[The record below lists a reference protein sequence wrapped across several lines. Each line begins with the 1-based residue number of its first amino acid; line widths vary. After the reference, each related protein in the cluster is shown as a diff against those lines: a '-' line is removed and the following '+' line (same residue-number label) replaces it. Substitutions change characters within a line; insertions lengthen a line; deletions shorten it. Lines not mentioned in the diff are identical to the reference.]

1 MLKTI
6 DIDELEVGMFVED
19 IKLKNSK
26 YKVKNRGKVNTART
40 IELLKKQG
48 VDKIVIKLELE
59 EQLVANSAI
68 SSSVES
74 TPPEVKKVKTAQAS
88 ISKPSNNLTAK
99 NEQGSSTVKESDDK
113 PTSLSDEFERSHQ
126 LYDQATEN
134 VKKLFS
140 EASLGKKLTTE
151 NISLLAG
158 EITESVMRNEYAIT
172 ILTRIRQQSNYQW
185 EHAINTAVLICGF
198 GLYLGMNKDALKKIT
213 VGALFHDIGS
223 ARVPTAILDKQ
234 TALTANE
241 MSVMKKH
248 VNWGIEIGKRDKL
261 LNKVIIDM
269 IVNHHERLDGS
280 GYPRGVDKSEL
291 SKLARIIA
299 IIDVYDAMT
308 ADKPYK
314 KGVQPMA
321 AMRYLLT
328 NKEKFD
334 PDLVQQFIK
343 FLGVYPVGTLVQLS
357 NDRLAIVT
365 EGNREDPLKPMME
378 IIYSTKLN
386 SLVKPKQCD
395 LKNTDV
401 SILSA
406 VRSDDYQINLPKL
419 IRTLSL

>member
-6 DIDELEVGMFVED
+6 SIDELEVGMNVQD

-26 YKVKNRGKVNTART
+26 YKVKNRGKVNSPRT

-48 VDKIVIKLELE
+48 VDKIVIKLDQE
-59 EQLVANSAI
+59 EQLGSDSDIPLAKDSKKAELSKLSTSK
-68 SSSVES
+68 SS
-74 TPPEVKKVKTAQAS
+74 TKVKPD
-88 ISKPSNNLTAK
+88 KVDPSNQNEK
-99 NEQGSSTVKESDDK
+99 NKGDN
-113 PTSLSDEFERSHQ
+113 PTSLSEEFTRSHQ
-126 LYDQATEN
+126 LYDEATEN

-140 EASLGKKLTTE
+140 EAASGKKLTTE
-151 NISLLAG
+151 NISMLAG

-198 GLYLGMNKDALKKIT
+198 GLYLGMNKDALKKVT
-213 VGALFHDIGS
+213 LGALFHDIGT
-223 ARVPTAILDKQ
+223 ARVPTAILDKPS
-234 TALTANE
+234 ALTPNE
-241 MSVMKKH
+241 MSVMQKH
-248 VNWGIEIGKRDKL
+248 INWGIDMGKRDKL
-261 LNKVIIDM
+261 LNSVIIDM
-269 IVNHHERLDGS
+269 MVNHHERLDGT
-280 GYPRGVDKSEL
+280 GYPRGVDKSQL

-299 IIDVYDAMT
+299 IVDVYDAMT

-334 PDLVQQFIK
+334 PELVQQFIK
-343 FLGVYPVGTLVQLS
+343 FLGVYPVGTLVHLS

-365 EGNREDPLKPMME
+365 EGNRDEPLKPMME
-378 IIYSTKLN
+378 IIYSTELN
-386 SLVKPKQCD
+386 ALVKPKHCD
-395 LKNTDV
+395 LRNTEV

-406 VRSDDYQINLPKL
+406 VRSEDYQINLPKL
-419 IRTLSL
+419 IRTLTL